1 MHDGSLLEFHA
12 KGPAVFWRNALPL
25 LENASQSTN
34 CFQIS
39 ALGPRALV
47 ISADQ
52 GFSVLP
58 INAFGVIELFLR
70 SKQRQF
76 AAEMMLLSEGED
88 FYSDGKIPCSDAVG
102 FEERD
107 L

>member
-1 MHDGSLLEFHA
+1 MDYFEHGLGEIALARSLDCTVTKDKGHA
-12 KGPAVFWRNALPL
+12 ERERRLVHGPANPRNGYGWSLRL
-25 LENASQSTN
+25 KLKKRTTN

-47 ISADQ
+47 ISADE

-70 SKQRQF
+70 SKQR
-76 AAEMMLLSEGED
+76 
-88 FYSDGKIPCSDAVG
+88 
-102 FEERD
+102 
-107 L
+107 